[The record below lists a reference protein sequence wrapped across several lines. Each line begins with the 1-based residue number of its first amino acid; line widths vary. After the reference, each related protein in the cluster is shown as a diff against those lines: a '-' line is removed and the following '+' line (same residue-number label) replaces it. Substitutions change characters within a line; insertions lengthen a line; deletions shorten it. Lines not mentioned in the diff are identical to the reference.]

1 MIGSKC
7 ASLIIHVCFLLS
19 WFCNKFLSWDQNV
32 QNCLESVN
40 YAFTFNFRF
49 LDLIRAYICYILL
62 RASVSSA
69 LPVFQV
75 CASLSAL
82 MLLLYMTMSVL
93 PKFSIMG
100 PTGFS
105 IKTTRLSWDLV
116 YLQLA
121 VNVYMILLQR
131 FRETLKVIVATWV
144 LSNSTTA

>member
-1 MIGSKC
+1 
-7 ASLIIHVCFLLS
+7 
-19 WFCNKFLSWDQNV
+19 
-32 QNCLESVN
+32 
-40 YAFTFNFRF
+40 
-49 LDLIRAYICYILL
+49 
-62 RASVSSA
+62 
-69 LPVFQV
+69 
-75 CASLSAL
+75 L